1 MNTITE
7 AAKKF
12 IATAETWRT
21 DELDVKRRTLAD
33 LERQLATAQEKTRT
47 LPVQIGNLRATI
59 ARLEAQTAA
68 DIAREALE
76 TKGGDANATRD
87 ARGVRDGES
96 TSSHARS
103 GISPDG
109 LQVMSPSVGE
119 AEGEPYRAGLPP
131 ERLRKVWAEWEM
143 VDGVV
148 YVFRGNKYRCMYRPP
163 TEWWDIGAEHTW
175 RASYHRP
182 HGATWARVEAMADEA
197 EKPAEHVTVAAFD
210 PSRHEGGPDGVL
222 CLHFAWI
229 PPEFFAHH
237 TTWETPSGKQMGS
250 ADVLAL
256 AAREWRPVGTTW
268 AEVKAKVMQ
277 PTVKP
282 AEDEDPI
289 EKAFWRYCMLIDK
302 TQKTARVKAG
312 YLEAPYPNRDAF
324 KIAVRSTVLGLGVP
338 ATSFTPPAP
347 TLLDL
352 TKLPPGT
359 VCEATADI
367 VATRTTAAGVR
378 FEILEPDDGSTGSWP
393 AFVEICSGLRAGN
406 QTWFPALVP
415 ARVVKEG
422 GEQ

>member
-131 ERLRKVWAEWEM
+131 ERLRKVWAEWEEKDSGL
-143 VDGVV
+143 VD
-148 YVFRGNKYRCMYRPP
+148 FRGDEYRGTMGDGTRDQRWRPM
-163 TEWWDIGAEHTW
+163 AELGGFADRNLW
-175 RASYHRP
+175 ALRP
-182 HGATWARVEAMADEA
+182 HGATWAEVEAKANEA
-197 EKPAEHVTVAAFD
+197 ERAVVCAVCRDTHKMERCEKTVNCTAC
-210 PSRHEGGPDGVL
+210 PRP
-222 CLHFAWI
+222 C
-229 PPEFFAHH
+229 
-237 TTWETPSGKQMGS
+237 S
-250 ADVLAL
+250 ACD
-256 AAREWRPVGTTW
+256 R
-268 AEVKAKVMQ
+268 
-277 PTVKP
+277 
-282 AEDEDPI
+282 
-289 EKAFWRYCMLIDK
+289 
-302 TQKTARVKAG
+302 AG
-312 YLEAPYPNRDAF
+312 YCKTTPCDCRCHA
-324 KIAVRSTVLGLGVP
+324 
-338 ATSFTPPAP
+338 TPPSPA
-347 TLLDL
+347 LLDL